1 MPALCREGEEQL
13 HLPRWFSSSGI
24 HIGSNPAA
32 SASPTSF
39 SYASSS
45 VLFLDPS
52 FSFGHTSAPDPLLSN
67 ERLSLGEEF
76 TCKRFEVW
84 AFSPAAAEQEHGE
97 RPDKEAQHRG

>member
-1 MPALCREGEEQL
+1 MCREAEEHL
-13 HLPRWFSSSGI
+13 HLPRWYSSSGI
-24 HIGSNPAA
+24 HIGSNPTA
-32 SASPTSF
+32 SASLTSF

-76 TCKRFEVW
+76 SCKLFEVW
-84 AFSPAAAEQEHGE
+84 ALSEE
-97 RPDKEAQHRG
+97 REEEEGRESCG